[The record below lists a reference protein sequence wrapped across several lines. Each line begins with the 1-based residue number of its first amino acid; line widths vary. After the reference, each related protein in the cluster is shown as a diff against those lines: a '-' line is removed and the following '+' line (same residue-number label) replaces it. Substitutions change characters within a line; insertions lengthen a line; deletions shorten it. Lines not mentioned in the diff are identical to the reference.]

1 MRNILMVTLPRI
13 LLGLVFLASA
23 VDGVW
28 WLSTGV
34 KLINPPTS
42 EQGTIFQQGLMNS
55 GFFWPLM
62 KAVDLVGALSLL
74 LNLAPAFG
82 LALLSPIMAVI
93 VAYHFTT
100 NPGGV
105 PVAVI
110 LIVLGGLL
118 VWAYRDRYA
127 ALFR

>member
-1 MRNILMVTLPRI
+1 MRSFLLVTLPRI
-13 LLGLVFLASA
+13 LLGLIFLASA
-23 VDGVW
+23 IDGFW
-28 WLSTGV
+28 WLSTGTR
-34 KLINPPTS
+34 LINPPTS
-42 EQGTIFQQGLMNS
+42 EQGTVFQQALMNS

-62 KAVDLVGALSLL
+62 KVVDLVGALSLL
-74 LNLAPAFG
+74 FNFAPAFG
-82 LALLSPIMAVI
+82 LALLSPIMTVI
-93 VAYHFTT
+93 VAFHFAI
-100 NPGGV
+100 NPGGA